1 LSRAAGDDAATGD
14 DFWKKLMM
22 ERCFADA
29 VAEPAGLGAGRAG
42 VRAVLGLALSPA
54 MVMSKISSRFSG

>member
-29 VAEPAGLGAGRAG
+29 VADPDGLGADFAG
-42 VRAVLGLALSPA
+42 VRAVLALDLSPA
-54 MVMSKISSRFSG
+54 MVIPSCIDR